1 MFTPDPISRAPGAA
15 RSRPWLS
22 VAAAPLALAFFALQA
37 GALSAQDTEGAATA
51 PGTVCAGECAATD
64 ALDPWGPLGPL
75 RVAERSPFFR
85 LFLTPVSEPADL
97 IEADEFRVDMG
108 FAYSNIFEL
117 GSSRT
122 HDILFDLERLT
133 TSVAVRYGVN
143 ERVEVGLTLATQTN
157 WGGFL
162 DPFVQ
167 GLHRTFGFPNADRDK
182 VPDGA
187 YELRVTPFGED
198 RSLVAVPAGT
208 LLEDPVLHGAYRLAG
223 GARHRHVLTARASLK
238 VPLGERA
245 AGTGRADGLVELAFR
260 RSWGPTHLHLH
271 GGIVVLGVPDDLT
284 PHVRPA
290 AAIAGLGVERRLTP
304 GVSLVGQLIGGTPY
318 GRNFDAVELDG
329 VPLNLVL
336 GATGRVAH
344 EWGWQV
350 SFAEDLVPE
359 GPSVDFTFDLQI
371 SRRW

>member
-1 MFTPDPISRAPGAA
+1 MPVSDPVLQRRVPGLRSGAVALFALVAAGGVAEAQQVGAGQAGSHEVSSSLDDA
-15 RSRPWLS
+15 RS
-22 VAAAPLALAFFALQA
+22 F
-37 GALSAQDTEGAATA
+37 
-51 PGTVCAGECAATD
+51 
-64 ALDPWGPLGPL
+64 GPL

-85 LFLTPVSEPADL
+85 LFLVPTSEPADV
-97 IEADEFRVDMG
+97 ADVGEFEVHMG
-108 FAYSNIFEL
+108 LAYSNIFEF

-133 TSVAVRYGVN
+133 TAVAVRYGL
-143 ERVEVGLTLATQTN
+143 RDGLELGVTLATQTN

-182 VPDGA
+182 VGDGE
-187 YELRVTPFGED
+187 YELRVTPLGES

-208 LLEDPVLHGAYRLAG
+208 LLEDPVVHGALRLSG
-223 GARHRHVLTARASLK
+223 GPENAHTLSARGSVK

-245 AGTGRADGLVELAFR
+245 AGTGRADGALELALR
-260 RSWGPTHLHLH
+260 RSWGPTHVHLH
-271 GGIVVLGVPDDLT
+271 GGIVVLGVPDDLRS
-284 PHVRPA
+284 HVRRA
-290 AAIAGLGVERRLTP
+290 AAVAGVGVERRLART
-304 GVSLVGQLIGGTPY
+304 VSFVGQLIGGTPY

-329 VPLNLVL
+329 VPLNLVV
-336 GATGRVAH
+336 GAVGEPRGD
-344 EWGWQV
+344 WRWQV

-359 GPSVDFTFDLQI
+359 GPSVDFTVDVQV